1 MPVKNKQYLLDTNI
15 LIDILNGNPEVM
27 EKLAHVGTQKCCM
40 STISLHELYYG
51 AQLAREKK
59 EEYFIKEMNKI
70 SRLLEDIDVHPLAAD
85 GKDYA
90 EIKYLLKEQGNMID
104 DFDIVIAGQA
114 ISEGLIVVTDN
125 IKHFNRISGL
135 KVENWIQR

>member
-1 MPVKNKQYLLDTNI
+1 
-15 LIDILNGNPEVM
+15 
-27 EKLAHVGTQKCCM
+27 M

-90 EIKYLLKEQGNMID
+90 EIKHLLKEQGNMID

-125 IKHFNRISGL
+125 IKHFNRIEGL

>member
-40 STISLHELYYG
+40 STISLHELCYG

-90 EIKYLLKEQGNMID
+90 EIKHLLKEQGNMID

>member
-1 MPVKNKQYLLDTNI
+1 MTSKQYLLDTNI
-15 LIDILNGNPEVM
+15 LIDILNDSPTVM
-27 EKLAHVGTQKCCM
+27 EKLERVGIHRCCM
-40 STISLHELYYG
+40 SVISLHELYYG

-59 EEYFIKEMNKI
+59 EEFFVKEMNKI
-70 SRLLEDIDVHPLAAD
+70 SRLIEDIDVHPLAAD

-90 EIKYLLKEQGNMID
+90 NIKHLLKEQGNMID

-125 IKHFNRISGL
+125 VKHFGRIEGL
-135 KVENWIQR
+135 KLENWMER

>member
-1 MPVKNKQYLLDTNI
+1 MKTKHYLLDTNI
-15 LIDILNGNPEVM
+15 LIDILDDNSVVM
-27 EKLAHVGTQKCCM
+27 KNLTRVGTIKCCM

-70 SRLLEDIDVHPLAAD
+70 SRLLRDIDVHPLAAD
-85 GKDYA
+85 GTDYA
-90 EIKYLLKEQGNMID
+90 KIKHLLKEQGNMID

-114 ISEGLIVVTDN
+114 ISEGLTVVTDN
-125 IKHFNRISGL
+125 IKHFNRIPGL
-135 KVENWIQR
+135 KVENWMER

>member
-90 EIKYLLKEQGNMID
+90 EIKHLLKEQGNMID

-125 IKHFNRISGL
+125 IKHFSRIEGL

>member
-1 MPVKNKQYLLDTNI
+1 MKNLTR
-15 LIDILNGNPEVM
+15 
-27 EKLAHVGTQKCCM
+27 VGTLKCCM

-70 SRLLEDIDVHPLAAD
+70 SRLLRDIDVHPLAAD
-85 GKDYA
+85 GTDYA
-90 EIKYLLKEQGNMID
+90 KIKHLLKEQGNMID

-114 ISEGLIVVTDN
+114 ISEGLTVVTDN
-125 IKHFNRISGL
+125 IKHFNRIPGL
-135 KVENWIQR
+135 KVENWMER

>member
-1 MPVKNKQYLLDTNI
+1 MTSKQYLLDTNI
-15 LIDILNGNPEVM
+15 LIDILNDSPTVM
-27 EKLAHVGTQKCCM
+27 EKLERVGIHRCCM
-40 STISLHELYYG
+40 SVISLHELYYG

-59 EEYFIKEMNKI
+59 EEFFVKEMNKI
-70 SRLLEDIDVHPLAAD
+70 SRLIEDIDVYPLAAD

-90 EIKYLLKEQGNMID
+90 KIKHLLKEQGNMID

-125 IKHFNRISGL
+125 VKHFNRIEGL
-135 KVENWIQR
+135 KVENWMER

>member
-90 EIKYLLKEQGNMID
+90 EIKHLLKEQGNMID

-114 ISEGLIVVTDN
+114 ISEGLIVVTYN

>member
-90 EIKYLLKEQGNMID
+90 EIKHLLKEQGNMID

-135 KVENWIQR
+135 KVENWIQS

>member
-1 MPVKNKQYLLDTNI
+1 MKSKQYLLDTNI
-15 LIDILNGNPEVM
+15 LIDILNDNPVVM
-27 EKLAHVGTQKCCM
+27 EKLAQVGTLKCCI

-70 SRLLEDIDVHPLAAD
+70 SKLLKYIDVHPLVAD
-85 GKDYA
+85 GIDYA
-90 EIKYLLKEQGNMID
+90 KIKHLLKEQGNMID

-114 ISEGLIVVTDN
+114 ISEGLTVVTDN
-125 IKHFNRISGL
+125 IKHFNRIPGL
-135 KVENWIQR
+135 KIENWMER

>member
-125 IKHFNRISGL
+125 IKHFNRIEGL

>member
-1 MPVKNKQYLLDTNI
+1 MTSRQYLLDTNI
-15 LIDILNGNPEVM
+15 LIDILNNCPKVM
-27 EKLAHVGTQKCCM
+27 ENLERVGIHRCCM
-40 STISLHELYYG
+40 SAISLHELYYG

-59 EEYFIKEMNKI
+59 EEYFVKEMNKI
-70 SRLLEDIDVHPLAAD
+70 SRLIEDIDVHPLAAD

-90 EIKYLLKEQGNMID
+90 EIKHLLKEQGNMID

-125 IKHFNRISGL
+125 IKHFNRIEGL
-135 KVENWIQR
+135 KIENWMER

>member
-90 EIKYLLKEQGNMID
+90 EIKHLLKEQGNMID

-125 IKHFNRISGL
+125 IKHFDRISGL

>member
-90 EIKYLLKEQGNMID
+90 EIKHLLKEQGNMID

>member
-1 MPVKNKQYLLDTNI
+1 MNSKQYILDTNI
-15 LIDILNGNPEVM
+15 LIDILNDIPVVM
-27 EKLAHVGTQKCCM
+27 EKLERVGIDKCCM

-59 EEYFIKEMNKI
+59 EEYFVKEMNKI
-70 SRLLEDIDVHPLAAD
+70 SRLLQDMEVHPLAAD

-90 EIKYLLKEQGNMID
+90 RIKHLFKMHGSMID

-114 ISEGLIVVTDN
+114 LSEGLTVVTDN
-125 IKHFNRISGL
+125 VKHFNRIEGL
-135 KVENWIQR
+135 KIENWMER

>member
-90 EIKYLLKEQGNMID
+90 EIKFLLKEQGNMID

-125 IKHFNRISGL
+125 IKHFNRIEGL

>member
-90 EIKYLLKEQGNMID
+90 EIKHLLKEQGNMID

-125 IKHFNRISGL
+125 IKHFNRIEGL

>member
-27 EKLAHVGTQKCCM
+27 V
-40 STISLHELYYG
+40 
-51 AQLAREKK
+51 
-59 EEYFIKEMNKI
+59 
-70 SRLLEDIDVHPLAAD
+70 EDIDVHPLAAD

-90 EIKYLLKEQGNMID
+90 EIKHLLKEQGNMID

-125 IKHFNRISGL
+125 IKHFNRIEGL

>member
-1 MPVKNKQYLLDTNI
+1 MPMKSKQYLLDTNI
-15 LIDILNGNPEVM
+15 LIDILNDNPKVM
-27 EKLAHVGTQKCCM
+27 ENLAQVGTLKCCM

-70 SRLLEDIDVHPLAAD
+70 SRLLEVIDVHPLASD
-85 GKDYA
+85 GIDYA
-90 EIKYLLKEQGNMID
+90 KIKHLLKEHGNMID

-114 ISEGLIVVTDN
+114 ISEGLTVVTDN
-125 IKHFNRISGL
+125 IKHFNRIPGL
-135 KVENWIQR
+135 KIVNWLER